1 MERLTDFELQQIDNQ
16 LINDGTN
23 TQVRKLVDEVKA
35 YRQLEKQIGCPLEE
49 AIKVLQILK
58 EKKVDLTLI
67 TDLMQSKTDKEAKD
81 YLPKYNKAIL
91 GGGYKTLT
99 IEEMQLIIDWL
110 KGGVRMNIDETVI
123 SDLNKQPNE
132 DDGETKN
139 LKLELEVYKSALK
152 LAIVPIH
159 LAGYTANNEDTYL
172 KEARKIITGKED

>member
-1 MERLTDFELQQIDNQ
+1 
-16 LINDGTN
+16 
-23 TQVRKLVDEVKA
+23 
-35 YRQLEKQIGCPLEE
+35 
-49 AIKVLQILK
+49 
-58 EKKVDLTLI
+58 
-67 TDLMQSKTDKEAKD
+67 
-81 YLPKYNKAIL
+81 
-91 GGGYKTLT
+91 
-99 IEEMQLIIDWL
+99 
-110 KGGVRMNIDETVI
+110 MNIDETVI